1 MYGPITDV
9 GVNIKKWLT
18 KWVYWW
24 FLITVVH
31 TMKKISESIKLKQ
44 KTVEKWI
51 LSQAIE
57 DLLELYVSMSKDG
70 VPEVV
75 PKHTEVIYLAHGEDN
90 Q

>member
-1 MYGPITDV
+1 MTYKV
-9 GVNIKKWLT
+9 SVL
-18 KWVYWW
+18 
-24 FLITVVH
+24 VVFNH
-31 TMKKISESIKLKQ
+31 GSPHYEKNSESIKLKQ

-75 PKHTEVIYLAHGEDN
+75 PKHTEVIYLAHGEDD